1 MEERLNEL
9 GGLWAS
15 YQITRDVE
23 TLYKASKFNS
33 DVFFEFLGGDIPSIC
48 HDIIKESDER
58 KYDLLTWRAKTLME
72 KPNVMRA
79 YQMFQYYTNLII
91 REEELTGKANPNGLK
106 IEALIINVYD
116 LIQEYATEIERLSDI
131 IYQEIP
137 EEIEE
142 GDYNDIDRV
151 LRLNVACEHYK
162 KYLSHIR
169 DLIDDLPKLEDEVN
183 QNHASGSRKLPKE
196 LDNPKAKEVL
206 QRGIKANLLDENYQL
221 LKGVTQGQAYLFA
234 LYASQELRI
243 YNQWKVFGGSLWG
256 IKNLGKVKLESTRD
270 EKLDVVRNLF
280 SEKIIKDAMM
290 K

>member
-23 TLYKASKFNS
+23 TLYKASEFNS

-151 LRLNVACEHYK
+151 LRLNIVCENYK
-162 KYLSHIR
+162 DLYEHIR
-169 DLIDDLPKLEDEVN
+169 DIIEDSSKIEDEVKLTVSDCN
-183 QNHASGSRKLPKE
+183 KLPKE
-196 LDNPKAKEVL
+196 LNTKE
-206 QRGIKANLLDENYQL
+206 AEN
-221 LKGVTQGQAYLFA
+221 LFA
-234 LYASQELRI
+234 QISYCEKDGNLYKWNGTPSLFGHFVEMTSDALNIRPSNGRI
-243 YNQWKVFGGSLWG
+243 PWSIYKQAFQM
-256 IKNLGKVKLESTRD
+256 
-270 EKLDVVRNLF
+270 
-280 SEKIIKDAMM
+280 SEKSITTAKGKINRNRKS
-290 K
+290 